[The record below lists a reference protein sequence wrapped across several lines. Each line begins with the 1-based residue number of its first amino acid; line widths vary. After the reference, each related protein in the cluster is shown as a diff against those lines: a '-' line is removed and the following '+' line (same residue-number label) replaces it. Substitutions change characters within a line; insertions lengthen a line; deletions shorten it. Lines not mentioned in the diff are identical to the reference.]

1 MKLIPSALAGI
12 ALLALGACSSTWKTD
27 YSDAL
32 DASVTKGW
40 RVNTVQVVIPDDLTT
55 SDQNS
60 YAPNFDIVWHG
71 DAPGDRRSQVTRLLT
86 DAVTEGSKGL
96 RGRKPVTIQL
106 VLAQFHAVTPIAV
119 QRAPAAVHDIRY
131 TMTVFDSRGNRLT
144 EPEFIRA
151 DLPAYVGRQAFIAA
165 QEGETQK
172 KRITDHVAKVTAG
185 WLGIGPDPR
194 VTFSSI
200 GR

>member
-1 MKLIPSALAGI
+1 MKPISSALAAL
-12 ALLALGACSSTWKTD
+12 ALLGLGACSGTWATN

-32 DASVTKGW
+32 SSGVTKSW
-40 RVNTVQVVIPDDLTT
+40 RVSNVQVVIPDELTT

-71 DAPGDRRSQVTRLLT
+71 DAPGDRRGQVSRLLE

-96 RGRKPVTIQL
+96 RGRTPVTIQL

-131 TMTVFDSRGNRLT
+131 TMTVFDRAGNRLT
-144 EPEFIRA
+144 EPELIKA
-151 DLPAYVGRQAFIAA
+151 DLPAHVGAQAFSAA
-165 QEGETQK
+165 QQGQTQK
-172 KRITDHVAKVTAG
+172 VRIKDHVAKVTAG

-194 VTFSSI
+194 VEFSSI